1 MQLQAA
7 GTCTFKTLEK
17 AGIKTWHKLYFDNST
32 IEEGNHQRYV
42 YDFFATDDDNDN
54 PASQNTGGRS
64 RKSSNQSKVVP
75 PIRASMT
82 SMDFK
87 TSDPF
92 DESEDSLK
100 QKSVVLSLTEYLNFE
115 ADHFEE
121 IKAGYLFLIAVSFKL
136 ENFKIFTKIKSSTSL

>member
-1 MQLQAA
+1 M
-7 GTCTFKTLEK
+7 
-17 AGIKTWHKLYFDNST
+17 
-32 IEEGNHQRYV
+32 

-121 IKAGYLFLIAVSFKL
+121 IKARYLFLIEGSSSLK
-136 ENFKIFTKIKSSTSL
+136 NSKIFTKIKL